1 MKRIAVILS
10 GCGVFDG
17 SEIHET
23 VLLLLAAKRAGCD
36 YTVFA
41 PDAEQTEVVN
51 HSTGA
56 RVAETRNIL
65 VEANRI
71 ARGEARSLAEYAPA
85 EYDAV
90 VLPGGFGAVKNL
102 CDFYY
107 KGTDFTVLPELE
119 KALLETRKLNKPIG
133 ATCIAPL
140 PLAKIFKGCRITLGA
155 QSEAADAATKIGAEH
170 VVTSGDETVRDE
182 TYRIVSTPAYM
193 IADADI
199 STVAAGAENLIR
211 EILKFS

>member
-17 SEIHET
+17 SEIHEA
-23 VLLLLAAKRAGCD
+23 VLLLLAVKRAGCE

-41 PDAEQTEVVN
+41 PDVEQTEVVN
-51 HSTGA
+51 HSTGT
-56 RVAETRNIL
+56 RVAGTRNVL

-71 ARGEARSLAEYAPA
+71 ARGAARSLSEFAAA
-85 EYDAV
+85 DYDAV

-107 KGTDFTVLPELE
+107 KGTGFTVLPELE
-119 KALLETRKLNKPIG
+119 KALLETRKLNKPTG
-133 ATCIAPL
+133 ATCIAPIL
-140 PLAKIFKGCRITLGA
+140 LAKIFKGCRITLGA
-155 QSEAADAATKIGAEH
+155 ESESADAAVKIGAEH
-170 VVTSGDETVRDE
+170 VVASCDETVTDE

-193 IADADI
+193 CADADI
-199 STVAAGAENLIR
+199 ATVAAGAENLIR

>member
-36 YTVFA
+36 CTVFA
-41 PDAEQTEVVN
+41 PDAEQTETVN

-71 ARGEARSLAEYAPA
+71 ARGAARSLAEFAPA
-85 EYDAV
+85 EYDALI
-90 VLPGGFGAVKNL
+90 LPGGFGAVKNL

-107 KGTDFTVLPELE
+107 KGADFAVIPALE
-119 KALLETRKLNKPIG
+119 KALLETHRLNKPVG
-133 ATCIAPL
+133 ATCIAPIL
-140 PLAKIFKGCRITLGA
+140 LAKVFKGCRITLGA
-155 QSEAADAATKIGAEH
+155 QSESSDAAVKIGAEH
-170 VVTSGDETVRDE
+170 VVASRDETVTDE
-182 TYRIVSTPAYM
+182 TYRLVSTPAYM
-193 IADADI
+193 CADADI
-199 STVAAGAENLIR
+199 STVAAGAENLMR
-211 EILKFS
+211 EILKLA